1 MTEPTDRPIPESF
14 AREIAADAA
23 MLANQVRLMNLVTA
37 VVNPETMFSGGNVT
51 AAELGAMAGE
61 LKEHFS
67 WKSPPNQTVAE
78 ATAALRAVPRRP
90 LVMRFEGGLRA
101 DDLKRRFALIGLEAR
116 SDCGGEV
123 HVRESRVGSRL
134 AQLEAL
140 RDEIARLQREVDD
153 DEAEYVMDERAHGD
167 DK

>member
-1 MTEPTDRPIPESF
+1 MTDQTDRPIPESL

-37 VVNPETMFSGGNVT
+37 VVNPETLLGDKPVT
-51 AAELGAMAGE
+51 TADLGAMASE
-61 LKEHFS
+61 LHEHFS

-90 LVMRFEGGLRA
+90 LVMRFEGGMRA
-101 DDLKRRFALIGLEAR
+101 DDVKRRFALIGLEAR

-140 RDEIARLQREVDD
+140 RDEIARLQRDMDD
-153 DEAEYVMDERAHGD
+153 EEAEYVMDERAQGD